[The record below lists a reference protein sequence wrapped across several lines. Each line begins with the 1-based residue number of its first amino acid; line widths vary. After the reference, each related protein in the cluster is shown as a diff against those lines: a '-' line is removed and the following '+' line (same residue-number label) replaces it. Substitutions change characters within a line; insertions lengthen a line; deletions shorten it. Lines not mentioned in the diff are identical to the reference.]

1 MNKLLKNKISARLT
15 ETGLKHDISNDII
28 SFKMDMQGLVGKLT
42 VAIHVFETYFVSYAI
57 LNSNVPPEK
66 INTVA
71 EYLHRANYGLPFGNF
86 ELDYSDGEVRFK
98 LTTDCENWEKLTNTP
113 IDRSVYV
120 PCRMFEVYGD
130 GIFKLMITDS
140 KPSDLIAEADE
151 KL

>member
-1 MNKLLKNKISARLT
+1 MNKLVKSRISARLT
-15 ETGLKHDISNDII
+15 ETELKHEISDNII
-28 SFKMDMQGLVGKLT
+28 TFKMDMQGLIGKLT
-42 VAIHVFETYFVSYAI
+42 IAIHIFENHFVSYAI
-57 LNSNVPPEK
+57 LNSNVSLEK

-98 LTTDCENWEKLTNTP
+98 LTTEFENLEKLTNNK

-140 KPSDLIAEADE
+140 KPSDLIAEADK